1 MTAGIKRSCS
11 ANEVFHMARKA
22 CTGCGL
28 APDRAEDLATAVAML
43 QCSGYAG
50 LSALYSLLVRYQDRA
65 AEDRLALSPAADRLV
80 VELLRPEA
88 EGVAMLDWLVADAG
102 MAEAEIT
109 ELSDPLVMAG
119 LLVIYAHSY
128 GGSFELLGPGQTPLF
143 SVAGPQ
149 DIADLPSL
157 KDKRL
162 RFRREADKTDRQPFS
177 WQHSQTELT
186 VWQALETLAH
196 QTYVPA
202 SEASR
207 QTGAGA
213 GLVDND

>member
-1 MTAGIKRSCS
+1 MTARMKRSCS

-22 CTGCGL
+22 CTGSGL
-28 APDRAEDLATAVAML
+28 APDRAEDMATVVAML

-50 LSALYSLLVRYQDRA
+50 LPALYSLLMRYQDRT
-65 AEDRLALSPAADRLV
+65 AEDRLALRPAADRLV
-80 VELLRPEA
+80 VKLLRPEA
-88 EGVAMLDWLVADAG
+88 EGVAMLDWLVAGAG
-102 MAEAEIT
+102 LAEAEIT
-109 ELSDPLVMAG
+109 ELFDPLVMAG
-119 LLVIYAHSY
+119 LLVIYARSY
-128 GGSFELLGPGQTPLF
+128 GGCFELLGPGHTPLC
-143 SVAGPQ
+143 SVSGPQ

-162 RFRREADKTDRQPFS
+162 RFRRAADKTDCQPIS
-177 WQHSQTELT
+177 WQHSETELT
-186 VWQALETLAH
+186 VWQALERLAH

-207 QTGAGA
+207 KMGAGA

>member
-1 MTAGIKRSCS
+1 M
-11 ANEVFHMARKA
+11 
-22 CTGCGL
+22 
-28 APDRAEDLATAVAML
+28 
-43 QCSGYAG
+43 
-50 LSALYSLLVRYQDRA
+50 RYQDRT
-65 AEDRLALSPAADRLV
+65 AEDRLALRPAADRLV
-80 VELLRPEA
+80 VKLLRPEA
-88 EGVAMLDWLVADAG
+88 EGVAMLDWLVAGAG
-102 MAEAEIT
+102 LAEAEIT
-109 ELSDPLVMAG
+109 ELFDPLVMAG
-119 LLVIYAHSY
+119 LLVIYARSY
-128 GGSFELLGPGQTPLF
+128 GGCFELLGPGHTPLF

-162 RFRREADKTDRQPFS
+162 RFRRAADKTDRPPIS

-207 QTGAGA
+207 KMGAGA